1 MEDDHE
7 DKLVLD
13 PNLKTADAF
22 CQARKVNILSR
33 KKKKLREEK
42 LWGLWNNKFLFIRL
56 RHRLRVGGD
65 RLAKTGPGE
74 RKGLYS

>member
-33 KKKKLREEK
+33 KKKKIKRRKALGPLEQQI
-42 LWGLWNNKFLFIRL
+42 FI
-56 RHRLRVGGD
+56 HQ
-65 RLAKTGPGE
+65 AE
-74 RKGLYS
+74 A